1 MMIMKKVSDYW
12 FAIEPYVFLDIK
24 NKHALLYNTLD
35 GVIIESTNDKIIEI
49 LHETLQEENCGV
61 ALLTNEQYQQ
71 KEINYFI
78 CELREKFMGDVID
91 VSLSNGKPVQ
101 MLPFYNYSKEQEL
114 YKKNNF
120 SSYKNVLE
128 KLFEISLHID
138 ITTNITK
145 LIHFLVTLPKN
156 LTFNIIGNMEGVLN
170 YSELLSYLDQYSS
183 PKNLLCSYKNVIA
196 LQPIFENNFSYQ
208 ISVCFPIDAERWNR
222 AIEILL
228 SQTLPAEFVFEVSS
242 EDDVQQSEQLI
253 EQYQIDKYQLKPNYT
268 GNNIRFFEEEVFL
281 SKEDILSTSL
291 TMKDFFAR
299 QAMNTY
305 DFGKINIMPNG
316 DAYANL
322 NHPLLGNIYA
332 NNIHEILHKE
342 VEEGKSWLRVRNQ
355 APCTDCVYQWICP
368 PPSNYEIT
376 VGRPNLC
383 HAKE

>member
-1 MMIMKKVSDYW
+1 MEKVSDYW
-12 FAIEPYVFLDIK
+12 FAIEPYVFIDIK
-24 NKHALLYNTLD
+24 NKHAFLYNTLD
-35 GVIIESTNDKIIEI
+35 GVTIESTNEKVIEI
-49 LHETLQEENCGV
+49 LHKTLQEENCGV
-61 ALLTNEQYQQ
+61 ALLTDEQYQQ
-71 KEINYFI
+71 KEVHCFI
-78 CELREKFMGDVID
+78 YEIREKFMGDVID
-91 VSLSNGKPVQ
+91 VSLSNGKPIQ
-101 MLPFYNYSKEQEL
+101 MLPFYNFSKEQEL

-138 ITTNITK
+138 ETSNITK
-145 LIHFLVTLPKN
+145 LIHFLATLPKN
-156 LTFNIIGNMEGVLN
+156 LTFNIIGNMGEVPN
-170 YSELLSYLDQYSS
+170 YSKLLSYLDQYSS

-208 ISVCFPIDAERWNR
+208 ISVTFPIDVERWNR
-222 AIEILL
+222 AMEILL

-242 EDDVQQSEQLI
+242 EDDVQQSKQLI
-253 EQYQIDKYQLKPNYT
+253 EQYQIDKYKLKPNYT

-281 SKEDILSTSL
+281 SKEDILATSM
-291 TMKDFFAR
+291 TIKDFFAR
-299 QAMNTY
+299 QAMNIY

-332 NNIHEILHKE
+332 DNIHEILHKE

-368 PPSNYEIT
+368 PPSIYEIAI
-376 VGRPNLC
+376 GRPNLC
-383 HAKE
+383 HVKE